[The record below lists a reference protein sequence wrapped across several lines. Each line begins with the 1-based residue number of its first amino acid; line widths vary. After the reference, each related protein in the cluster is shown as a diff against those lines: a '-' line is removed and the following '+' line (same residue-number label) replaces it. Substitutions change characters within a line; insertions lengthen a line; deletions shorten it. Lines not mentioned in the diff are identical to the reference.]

1 MFYQPKLI
9 FSQLIKY
16 FTNHCVFWGKDLKF
30 VFMIER
36 RFTGNADL
44 HMHTIHSRKDSILT
58 PRALAEKC
66 MAVGLE
72 YVAITNHNTTEGA
85 EEVREAAKA
94 IRYGLTVIKGEEITT
109 GELNEDGKETE
120 IQAYPLEETI
130 PRGLSMRKTLEEIK
144 KQGGFVAVPHQFEL
158 WRHGAGEEGG
168 EQIIAYAKEMEIP
181 LLWEV
186 FNSRATRANNK
197 EAIKFFKE
205 KNNLHRAGLLKVAGS
220 DSHHPRE
227 VGRVKLFLPH
237 FKTRD
242 EFLKSLQLSS
252 SWQINFHGDDT
263 YRTTVYCRFLV
274 RKDHFLSN
282 TPPFVQKLFKSLLV
296 Q

>member
-1 MFYQPKLI
+1 MHKPKMSRDCVFWEKQLKLI
-9 FSQLIKY
+9 FM
-16 FTNHCVFWGKDLKF
+16 GEKF
-30 VFMIER
+30 FAD
-36 RFTGNADL
+36 ADL
-44 HMHTIHSRKDSILT
+44 HMHTIHSRKDSIST
-58 PRALAEKC
+58 PDVLAEKC
-66 MAVGLE
+66 RAVGLE
-72 YVAITNHNTTEGA
+72 YVAITNHDTTEGT
-85 EEVREAAKA
+85 EEVREAAKE
-94 IRYGLTVIKGEEITT
+94 IGYGLTVIKGEEITT

-168 EQIIAYAKEMEIP
+168 KQIIAYAKEMEIP
-181 LLWEV
+181 LLWEI
-186 FNSRATRANNK
+186 FNSRSTKENNK
-197 EAIKFFKE
+197 RAMKFYKE
-205 KNNLHRAGLLKVAGS
+205 KRFRAGLLKVAGS

-227 VGRVKLFLPH
+227 IGRVKLSLPH

-252 SWQINFHGDDT
+252 RWEINFHGDDT
-263 YRTTVYCRFLV
+263 YKTTVFCRFLV
-274 RKDHFLSN
+274 RANHLLSK
-282 TPPFVQKLFKSLLV
+282 TPPFVQKLFKSLPA